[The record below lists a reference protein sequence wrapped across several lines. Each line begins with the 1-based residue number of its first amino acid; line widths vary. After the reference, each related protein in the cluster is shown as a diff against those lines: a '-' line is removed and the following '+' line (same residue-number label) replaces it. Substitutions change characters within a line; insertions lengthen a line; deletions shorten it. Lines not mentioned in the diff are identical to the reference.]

1 MNRIS
6 QAFQKHLIGMSIGYR
21 YKCISVLTVKKLSV
35 SIGIVIGQT
44 KTVFVCN
51 RQNNKES
58 EVRMMIEMTIENVI
72 RYDVKTSVCVL

>member
-6 QAFQKHLIGMSIGYR
+6 QAFQKQLIGMSIGYR

-35 SIGIVIGQT
+35 SIGIVIRQT